1 MGFFLLFPLLLRSLF
16 PRSIRAIYLWL
27 KDLLG
32 LRLAPRNNRLLD
44 LATCMT
50 RAYSRVHLSLDPG
63 VLPLANV
70 TLQVGSLRRFSFM
83 NFACALIRGAL
94 QVGYTDLS
102 FSRKTSLYFIMPIPL
117 TARISISDPAL
128 LPICHLQKVRTW
140 SSILQWNNYFIEF
153 WFINLVLPLSRASV
167 VCPDWRSDTTPSLS
181 SPAS

>member
-1 MGFFLLFPLLLRSLF
+1 
-16 PRSIRAIYLWL
+16 
-27 KDLLG
+27 
-32 LRLAPRNNRLLD
+32 
-44 LATCMT
+44 MT

-102 FSRKTSLYFIMPIPL
+102 FSRTLYFIMLIPL

-128 LPICHLQKVRTW
+128 LPICHLRKVRTW
-140 SSILQWNNYFIEF
+140 SSILQ
-153 WFINLVLPLSRASV
+153 
-167 VCPDWRSDTTPSLS
+167 
-181 SPAS
+181 

>member
-1 MGFFLLFPLLLRSLF
+1 
-16 PRSIRAIYLWL
+16 
-27 KDLLG
+27 
-32 LRLAPRNNRLLD
+32 
-44 LATCMT
+44 MT

-63 VLPLANV
+63 VLPPANV

-140 SSILQWNNYFIEF
+140 SSILQ
-153 WFINLVLPLSRASV
+153 
-167 VCPDWRSDTTPSLS
+167 
-181 SPAS
+181 